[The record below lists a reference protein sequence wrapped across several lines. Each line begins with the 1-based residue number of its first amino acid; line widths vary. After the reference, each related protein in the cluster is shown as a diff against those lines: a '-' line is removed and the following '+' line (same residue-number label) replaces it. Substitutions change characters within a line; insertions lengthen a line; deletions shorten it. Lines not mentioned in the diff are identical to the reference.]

1 VEKSRQKVQRR
12 AASVFVSTLA
22 VGGIINRVS
31 ATAEVKK
38 EIQLEVNVVSREK
51 QIPHFQTVFATG
63 VK

>member
-1 VEKSRQKVQRR
+1 MP
-12 AASVFVSTLA
+12 
-22 VGGIINRVS
+22 
-31 ATAEVKK
+31 AEVKK